1 MKNSKQLTC
10 LALAVLVIAGACKKD
25 FLNTEPKNDFS
36 SESTWTDGP
45 LAQAFVYNVYAYL
58 GYGGYEEQMLAAY
71 TDEAMFTHAGRNIN
85 TFTEAAETPS
95 NPAWFSGT
103 YAWNRMYE
111 AIRDANIAIN
121 RLPGASFTDQPL
133 KDRLLGEAY
142 FLRAYYYQQLMRFY
156 GGVPLV
162 KRPYGLNEDYSIE
175 RSSFAA
181 TIESIVSDLDSAALL
196 LDGKPVTP
204 GRASLISAMGLKSR
218 VLLYAA
224 SDLHDAPTAKSK
236 SATLNGYA
244 DIDLVAYSA
253 GDRNARWLAAK
264 NAARAVMDMGQGYKL
279 DLNAPASAMEGKNN
293 YVSLS
298 MGGGS
303 KAAEAD
309 AAAAS
314 ELIFYRTLTG
324 LYTQESQWPL
334 GGLHYGINNGPNG
347 YHNWGGNTPI
357 QQLVDDYE
365 MMDGTSFSWENSAQR
380 ADPYS
385 NRDPRFYA
393 TILYDGADWKPRP
406 SDVIGL
412 DPVSQIQTGYYNN
425 GAGVINGI
433 DTRSSSV
440 ENWNGTR
447 THYYN
452 RKFIDPNPALP
463 DNQSNFQVLPWPFIR
478 YTEIVL
484 NYIEACLALGEEG
497 EARLWLN
504 RIRYRAGM
512 PAVDDA
518 GEALVDRYRNERRIE
533 LVFEEHRYH
542 DARRWMIPEETVG
555 RAIKS
560 IIVNGALKSGA
571 TPNVPYRHDKSK
583 YNYTYTVVDNNENER
598 RRWDDKMYF
607 RPILRDEM
615 NRNDKLKQNPG
626 Y

>member
-1 MKNSKQLTC
+1 MKNGKIITTI
-10 LALAVLVIAGACKKD
+10 ALAVLVTAGACKKD
-25 FLNTEPKNDFS
+25 FLNTEPQNEFS

-45 LAQAFVYNVYAYL
+45 LAQAFVFNVYSYL
-58 GYGGYEEQMLAAY
+58 GYGGFEEQMLAAY

-85 TFTEAAETPS
+85 TFTEGAETPS

-103 YAWNRMYE
+103 YSWNTMYE

-121 RLPGASFTDQPL
+121 RLPGASFDDQPL

-142 FLRAYYYQQLMRFY
+142 FLRGYYYQQLMRFY

-175 RSSFAA
+175 RSSFEA
-181 TIESIVSDLDSAALL
+181 TVASIVSDLDSAALL
-196 LDGKPVTP
+196 LEGKPVTP
-204 GRASLISAMGLKSR
+204 GRASKLSAMALKSR

-224 SDLHDAPTAKSK
+224 SDLHDANTAKSK
-236 SATLNGYA
+236 SATLSSFSN
-244 DIDLVAYSA
+244 IELVAYNG
-253 GDRNARWLAAK
+253 GDRTARWQAAK
-264 NAARAVMDMGQGYKL
+264 NAAKAVIDAGTGYKL
-279 DLNAPASAMEGKNN
+279 DLTAPVSAEEGKNN

-309 AAAAS
+309 AAAAA
-314 ELIFYRTLTG
+314 ELIFFRTLSG
-324 LYTQESQWPL
+324 LYTQESNWPL
-334 GGLHYGINNGPNG
+334 GGLHFGINNGPNG

-365 MMDGTSFSWENSAQR
+365 MMDGSKFDWNDPDHK
-380 ADPYS
+380 ADPYTG
-385 NRDPRFYA
+385 RDPRFYA
-393 TILYDGADWKPRP
+393 TVLYDGAPWKPRP

-425 GAGVINGI
+425 GSGTINGI

-440 ENWNGTR
+440 ENWNGSR

-463 DNQSNFQVLPWPFIR
+463 DNQSNFQLVPWPFVR
-478 YTEIVL
+478 YTEVVL
-484 NYIEACLALGEEG
+484 NYIEACIALGEEA
-497 EARLWLN
+497 EARAWLN
-504 RIRYRAGM
+504 KIRFRAGM
-512 PAVDDA
+512 PAVTDA
-518 GEALVDRYRNERRIE
+518 GQDLVNRYRNERRVE
-533 LVFEEHRYH
+533 LAFEEHRYH
-542 DARRWMIPEETVG
+542 DARRWMIASETVG
-555 RAIKS
+555 RGIKS
-560 IIVNGALKSGA
+560 IIVNGTLKSGA
-571 TPNVPYRHDKSK
+571 TPHIPYRHDKSR

-598 RRWDDKMYF
+598 RKWDDKMYY

-615 NRNDKLKQNPG
+615 NRNDKLIQNPG